1 MIHYL
6 TLQNLA
12 ALLSLLVTI
21 ATVLGHT
28 LPESRFQRACLAFG
42 INAGRIVAELHGKP
56 DPSASPATVGTSAT
70 LESFASAPLILPSD
84 IDGAVTALARLTA
97 AHDALTASAL
107 ASKDAASNTVII
119 TDAPPVVAAHEAITI
134 TEGSKIK

>member
-1 MIHYL
+1 LIHYL

-12 ALLSLLVTI
+12 SLLSILVAI
-21 ATVLGHT
+21 ATVLGHS

-56 DPSASPATVGTSAT
+56 DPSASPATVGVPST
-70 LESFASAPLILPSD
+70 LEAFASPLILPSD
-84 IDGAVTALARLTA
+84 IDGAVMALARLTA
-97 AHDALTASAL
+97 AHDALTVSAL
-107 ASKDAASNTVII
+107 ASKGASTTVII

-134 TEGSKIK
+134 TEGTKIK

>member
-12 ALLSLLVTI
+12 SLLSILVTI

-42 INAGRIVAELHGKP
+42 INGGRIVAELHGKP
-56 DPSASPATVGTSAT
+56 DPSASAVTVSAPAT
-70 LESFASAPLILPSD
+70 LESFASTPLILPSD

-97 AHDALTASAL
+97 AHDALTASAR
-107 ASKDAASNTVII
+107 ASKDASTTVII

-134 TEGSKIK
+134 TEGKAK